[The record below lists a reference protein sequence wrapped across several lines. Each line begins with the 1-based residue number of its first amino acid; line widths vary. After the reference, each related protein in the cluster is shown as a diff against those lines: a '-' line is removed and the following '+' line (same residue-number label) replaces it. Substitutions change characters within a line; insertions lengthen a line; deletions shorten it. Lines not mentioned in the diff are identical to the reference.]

1 MKKSASEIIEVILED
16 LGIKA
21 PTLAT
26 NIGLDYQRLYDIQR
40 GKTKKISAEVAN
52 AVKSEYPEYNLSWL
66 LTGEGEKFQ
75 KKLDKDRIDEIV
87 NAAINDATSNYS
99 ITKMKTYPLIPI
111 EAVAGYSADENGVT
125 YEDCDQYAVPDFEAK
140 GMEFLIRVSGSS
152 MFPKYNNGDI
162 LACRK
167 IADVLF
173 FQWGRV
179 YVIDSSQGQL
189 VKRIYEDREN
199 PDNIVCKSDNE
210 EKYPPFSIP
219 KNDIRSL
226 SLVVGAIKLD

>member
-1 MKKSASEIIEVILED
+1 MPENQTNNGLEKLKEFFKEKGLTQEMIAEQ
-16 LGIKA
+16 LGISQSLVNQYLNGKKPFGKKTA
-21 PTLAT
+21 KRWADKF
-26 NIGLDYQRLYDIQR
+26 GL
-40 GKTKKISAEVAN
+40 S
-52 AVKSEYPEYNLSWL
+52 PSWL
-66 LTGEGEKFQ
+66 LIREGKMI
-75 KKLDKDRIDEIV
+75 DKYRIDEIV
-87 NAAINDATSNYS
+87 SNTLSEALGANYGL
-99 ITKMKTYPLIPI
+99 TKMKTYPLIPI
-111 EAVAGYSADENGVT
+111 EAVAGYGADENGVT